1 MDMHKKGIEYD
12 DAELLKQT
20 FAYIDCLQLSS
31 RDSLMTLEISDP
43 LVKWD
48 MNKRDNKREILT
60 ERTLPLFRVN
70 NKHISKIKFI
80 KQQMS

>member
-1 MDMHKKGIEYD
+1 MDMHKKRIEYD

-43 LVKWD
+43 FVK
-48 MNKRDNKREILT
+48 
-60 ERTLPLFRVN
+60 
-70 NKHISKIKFI
+70 
-80 KQQMS
+80 